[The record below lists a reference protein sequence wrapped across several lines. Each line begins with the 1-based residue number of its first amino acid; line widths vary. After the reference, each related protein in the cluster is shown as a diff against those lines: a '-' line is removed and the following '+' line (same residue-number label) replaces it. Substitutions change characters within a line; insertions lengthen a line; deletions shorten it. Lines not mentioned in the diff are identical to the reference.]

1 MIRILIIAYLYMG
14 IAEIN
19 IDCSETLV
27 SRRRF
32 YVSNPNIKSF
42 IFMAFCWPIKYLS
55 LYVGSTKS
63 VIPMTIFRYFMMILV
78 FNLIPIVFLLYFY
91 PVYAIFTLISYL
103 NKNI

>member
-63 VIPMTIFRYFMMILV
+63 VIPMVIRYLMMTLA
-78 FNLIPIVFLLYFY
+78 FNFTPIGFLLYFY

-103 NKNI
+103 NKHI

>member
-1 MIRILIIAYLYMG
+1 MIKILIIAYLYMG

-32 YVSNPNIKSF
+32 YVSNPNIKLF
-42 IFMAFCWPIKYLS
+42 LFMAFCWPIKYLP

-63 VIPMTIFRYFMMILV
+63 VIPMAIFRYLIMILV
-78 FNLIPIVFLLYFY
+78 FNLIPIGFLLYFY
-91 PVYAIFTLISYL
+91 PVYAIFTLKSYL